1 MIITRIDI
9 HRDAPLMVF
18 IYCIILCMFC
28 LIEFMDSNGKN
39 SYNIIINKDIDEKQ
53 GIAQWG
59 SKQKKYEKTCM
70 F

>member
-1 MIITRIDI
+1 
-9 HRDAPLMVF
+9 MVF